1 MLQESKQTQEMAT
14 EESAS
19 TCLQKF
25 KPLIGTAIC
34 AIGSLFFSTSN
45 VLVKELSH
53 VDPLMISFIRFFII
67 AMMSSPVTMNRIEI
81 ESPFPSG
88 KRWLLFFRS
97 IIGATNLIIHFY
109 SLQVS
114 ITPIFDVKATIV
126 Y

>member
-1 MLQESKQTQEMAT
+1 MAT
-14 EESAS
+14 ETQESETES
-19 TCLQKF
+19 SCLKKF
-25 KPLIGTAIC
+25 KPLIGTGIC

-67 AMMSSPVTMNRIEI
+67 AMMSSPVTMNRIDI

-109 SLQVS
+109 SLQVGIS
-114 ITPIFDVKATIV
+114 
-126 Y
+126 